1 MKNMKELYL
10 PLIAQWYEMI
20 ESLIKPEEYR
30 DISSYW
36 IQRLMV
42 LEDGTKIPKFLAE
55 LYSKHIETLK
65 VLLSE
70 GKVKF
75 RKFKFVRFSYGYTKR
90 TMTFE
95 LSGITIGKGREEWG
109 APSKDVFVIKLGE
122 RVKQCLI

>member
-20 ESLIKPEEYR
+20 ECLIKPEEYR
-30 DISSYW
+30 DISGYW

-95 LSGITIGKGREEWG
+95 LNGITIGKGREEWG

>member
-1 MKNMKELYL
+1 MKELYL

-42 LEDGTKIPKFLAE
+42 LEDGTKIPEFLAE